1 VADRVAGESVHVH
14 TGTAAAAGI
23 IDAFPATGTASR
35 TRSAT
40 SQLFHTEVYTGR
52 VVRGLRHPLAQ
63 VGAAFTLTA
72 GWVVVVVTG
81 TDLGAVPTVAVSGV
95 AVLGGSFLLAWGAE
109 TAEKDVPRA
118 FAIAVLAVL
127 AVAPEY
133 AVDAL
138 YAWNAGAGGATTEA
152 CSELSAAAVEA
163 GESGLAGA
171 CHDANLAVANMTG
184 ANRILIGI
192 GWAGIAVL
200 TVYRAARTRDPAVV
214 DNEGWLAD
222 AVALDRDIA
231 TEVAFLFLATAWAFV
246 VPLGGGIDALDTLLL
261 VGLYVVYIG
270 IVIRGDIETEEEQ
283 VGVPRYLQAWSLPWR
298 PLVVLCLFAYSGAM
312 IFTAVEPF
320 AHGLEDIGIRL
331 GIPEFFMIQ
340 WIAPLASESPE
351 LIVVVV
357 LVNKARSTAGFNALI
372 SSKLNQWTLLIG
384 TLSVVFSLAYGQ
396 YGVLPFDAKQA
407 AEVWITAAQ
416 SYFALAVLVN
426 FEISVREALTIFGLF
441 SSQVFL
447 EFLLIRDLVALP
459 LSSYDLL
466 LAYTAVYV
474 VAGTVLLVVRRQAL
488 KRMLGL
494 AADAGRTALGREPVH
509 PEFAD

>member
-1 VADRVAGESVHVH
+1 MQVAG
-14 TGTAAAAGI
+14 A
-23 IDAFPATGTASR
+23 
-35 TRSAT
+35 
-40 SQLFHTEVYTGR
+40 
-52 VVRGLRHPLAQ
+52 LA
-63 VGAAFTLTA
+63 LTA
-72 GWVVVVVTG
+72 GWVAAVLTG
-81 TDLGAVPTVAVSGV
+81 TDLGTVPTVAVSGV
-95 AVLGGSFLLAWGAE
+95 AVLGASFLLAWGAE

-138 YAWNAGAGGATTEA
+138 YAWSAGSGGATTAA
-152 CSELSAAAVEA
+152 CADLSTAAVEA
-163 GESGLAGA
+163 GETELARA

-192 GWAGIAVL
+192 GWAGIAVF
-200 TVYRAARTRDPAVV
+200 TVYRAAKTRDPAVR
-214 DNEGWLAD
+214 DREGWLAD
-222 AVALDRDIA
+222 AVKLDRSIA
-231 TEVAFLFLATAWAFV
+231 TEVAFLFLATLWAFF
-246 VPLGGGIDALDTLLL
+246 VPLGGGIDALDTALL
-261 VGLYVVYIG
+261 VGLYVTYIL
-270 IVIRGDIETEEEQ
+270 IIIRGDVDAEEEH
-283 VGVPRYLQAWSLPWR
+283 VGVPQYFQSWSLPWR
-298 PLVVLCLFAYSGAM
+298 PMVVLALFGYSGAM
-312 IFTAVEPF
+312 IFSAVEPF
-320 AHGLEDIGIRL
+320 AHGLEQIGINN

-396 YGVLPFDAKQA
+396 YGVLPFDQKQA
-407 AEVWITAAQ
+407 AEIWITAAQ
-416 SYFALAVLVN
+416 SYFALAVLVD
-426 FEISVREALTIFGLF
+426 FEISVREALTIFVLF
-441 SSQVFL
+441 ISQVAL
-447 EFLLIRDLVALP
+447 EFVIIRDLFAVP
-459 LSSYDLL
+459 VSSYELL
-466 LAYTAVYV
+466 LVYTAAY
-474 VAGTVLLVVRRQAL
+474 ALIGTALFALRREAL